1 MFRSGYY
8 PTVTPS
14 HWGYN
19 GTVKHV
25 LGEKGTRSLAFR
37 DSKRQIP
44 LHEFVT
50 KHVPT
55 LKDGA
60 NFRLNSLLFTGYLQT
75 LYLSAGDFSK
85 KFQVFYG
92 REIIKFSDGGVCTA
106 DWVMPEWE
114 QTYSLNAE
122 KASFNEKQFS
132 NDEKATHPKGWPR
145 LHPRTRYLSSEELEK
160 CHSKGYSYPL
170 VVVLHGLAGGSHEPL
185 IRALSEDL
193 SKVGDGKFQVV
204 VLNARGCSRS
214 KVTTRRIFTALHTG
228 DVREFLN
235 HQKALFP
242 QRKIYA
248 VGTSF
253 GAAMLTNYLGEE
265 GDNCPLNA
273 AVALSNPWDFVHTWD
288 KLAHDWWSNHIF
300 SRTLTQFLTRTVKV
314 NMNELQVPENFEV
327 SHKPTVEKPSFIRIP
342 EKIWK
347 RLKNLQTY

>member
-25 LGEKGTRSLAFR
+25 LGEKGTKSLAFR

-106 DWVMPEWE
+106 DWVMPEW
-114 QTYSLNAE
+114 
-122 KASFNEKQFS
+122 
-132 NDEKATHPKGWPR
+132 
-145 LHPRTRYLSSEELEK
+145 
-160 CHSKGYSYPL
+160 
-170 VVVLHGLAGGSHEPL
+170 
-185 IRALSEDL
+185 
-193 SKVGDGKFQVV
+193 
-204 VLNARGCSRS
+204 
-214 KVTTRRIFTALHTG
+214 
-228 DVREFLN
+228 
-235 HQKALFP
+235 
-242 QRKIYA
+242 
-248 VGTSF
+248 
-253 GAAMLTNYLGEE
+253 
-265 GDNCPLNA
+265 
-273 AVALSNPWDFVHTWD
+273 
-288 KLAHDWWSNHIF
+288 
-300 SRTLTQFLTRTVKV
+300 
-314 NMNELQVPENFEV
+314 
-327 SHKPTVEKPSFIRIP
+327 
-342 EKIWK
+342 
-347 RLKNLQTY
+347 